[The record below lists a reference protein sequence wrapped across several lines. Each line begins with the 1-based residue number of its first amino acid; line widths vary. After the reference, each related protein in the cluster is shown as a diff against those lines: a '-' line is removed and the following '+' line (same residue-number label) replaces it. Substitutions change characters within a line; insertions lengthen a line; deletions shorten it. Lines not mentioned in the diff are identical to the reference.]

1 MYTAYLTEVSA
12 EEAGAVAQEITASLI
27 LQMVKEVV
35 VPMVSN
41 TLSAPP
47 RKLRDDFKTI
57 CVVL

>member
-47 RKLRDDFKTI
+47 RK
-57 CVVL
+57 

>member
-41 TLSAPP
+41 TLSAP
-47 RKLRDDFKTI
+47 RENRGDFKTI
-57 CVVL
+57 RVVL